1 MKNKERLTKAEEER
15 IKQEAEEIVAK
26 MASVEIKNPY
36 SKNPLDDF
44 DFEDDDDDEF

>member
-1 MKNKERLTKAEEER
+1 MTKAEEER
-15 IKQEAEEIVAK
+15 IKQQAEEIVEK
-26 MASVEIKNPY
+26 MSSVEIKNPY